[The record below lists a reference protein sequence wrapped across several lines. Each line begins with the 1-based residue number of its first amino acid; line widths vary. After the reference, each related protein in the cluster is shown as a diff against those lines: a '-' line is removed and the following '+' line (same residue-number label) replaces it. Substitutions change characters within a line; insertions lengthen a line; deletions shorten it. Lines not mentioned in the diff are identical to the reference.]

1 MLKFLKDRFAGKSV
15 NLILPEGIFDFI
27 LFVNVRKGTYI
38 RKYGKKNLLCAIPEE
53 GRYDDFL
60 KGLQERL
67 SGGEEEFHENMKLIR
82 VLGALA
88 VQENYTVICSLKI
101 GNDTY

>member
-1 MLKFLKDRFAGKSV
+1 MLLEKLHMLKFLKDRATEKSV

-38 RKYGKKNLLCAIPEE
+38 RKYEKKNLSYGIPEE

-60 KGLQERL
+60 KGLQEGCAAARKN
-67 SGGEEEFHENMKLIR
+67 FMKI
-82 VLGALA
+82 
-88 VQENYTVICSLKI
+88 
-101 GNDTY
+101 